1 MIYKTCS
8 TCKENKLTSEFY
20 DHPANKDGLQYMC
33 KICHKKNAAEW
44 KKNNKERNDDKSYFY
59 KISERGFIKN
69 TIATVFKN
77 RRGKIVNI
85 TKPEI
90 YEELLLH
97 VERKKLEFP
106 ETDGRLCDYCDKPW
120 TYIRRHPNVNKK
132 EYVKNPYNFSI
143 DRLDNDV
150 TYQKGN
156 IIFCHSRCNDIKHSV
171 TIEMCERILKLYK
184 MKKENNEME

>member
-1 MIYKTCS
+1 MIYKTCNA
-8 TCKENKLTSEFY
+8 CNIEKPTSEFY
-20 DHPANKDGLQYMC
+20 GHGDNKDKLQYAC
-33 KICHKKNAAEW
+33 KICHKKNSAKW
-44 KKNNKERNDDKSYFY
+44 KENNKERVNNKSHFY
-59 KISERGFIKN
+59 KNSETGFIKN
-69 TIATVFKN
+69 TIAAVFSNK
-77 RRGKIVNI
+77 RGKIVKI

-90 YEELLLH
+90 WQELLLH

-106 ETDGRLCDYCDKPW
+106 ETNGRLCDYCDKPW
-120 TYIRRHPNVNKK
+120 TYIRRHPNVDKK
-132 EYVKNPYNFSI
+132 NYIKNPYNFSI

-184 MKKENNEME
+184 MKKENYEME

>member
-59 KISERGFIKN
+59 KISEKGFIKN

-77 RRGKIVNI
+77 RRGKIVKI

-106 ETDGRLCDYCDKPW
+106 ETNGRLCDYCDKPW
-120 TYIRRHPNVNKK
+120 TYIRRHPNVDKK
-132 EYVKNPYNFSI
+132 NYIKNSYNFSI

-184 MKKENNEME
+184 MKKENYEME

>member
-1 MIYKTCS
+1 MIYKTCGQ
-8 TCKENKLTSEFY
+8 CKEDKSVSEFY
-20 DHPANKDGLQYMC
+20 ANPSNKDGLQYMC
-33 KICHKKNAAEW
+33 KTCHRINTAKW
-44 KKNNKERNDDKSYFY
+44 KKNNKERVDNRSHFY
-59 KISERGFIKN
+59 KNSEIGFIKN
-69 TIATVFKN
+69 TIAAVFKN
-77 RRGKIVNI
+77 KRGRVVKI
-85 TKPEI
+85 TKREI

-97 VERKKLEFP
+97 IERKKLEFP

-120 TYIRRHPNVNKK
+120 TYIRRHPNVDKK
-132 EYVKNPYNFSI
+132 KFVKNPYNFSI